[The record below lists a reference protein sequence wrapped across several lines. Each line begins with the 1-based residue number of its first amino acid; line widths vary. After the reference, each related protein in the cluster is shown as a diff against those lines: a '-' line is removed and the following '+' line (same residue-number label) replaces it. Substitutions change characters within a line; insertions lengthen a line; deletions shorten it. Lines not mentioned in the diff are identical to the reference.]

1 MSITRQLLLAAGLF
15 FVLMVSAASWFSKK
29 SALAIQCSACGAAV
43 MAGSECGGSY
53 VRARER
59 TEEAFATNPE
69 LYNLSD
75 DQNAEK
81 PAELRF
87 SALASRGA
95 HLSTF

>member
-1 MSITRQLLLAAGLF
+1 
-15 FVLMVSAASWFSKK
+15 
-29 SALAIQCSACGAAV
+29 

-59 TEEAFATNPE
+59 TEEAFAMNPE

-75 DQNAEK
+75 NQNAEK

-87 SALASRGA
+87 SALEVGGLTE
-95 HLSTF
+95 HLLTSGVRNIARRAD